1 MNLIY
6 HELNRLI
13 DDYYKCLCQITKKE
27 ILNDIKLLTAAVCA
41 EEN

>member
-13 DDYYKCLCQITKKE
+13 DDYFNCNDLLIKE
-27 ILNDIKLLTAAVCA
+27 MILSDIHLLSEAILID
-41 EEN
+41 